1 MSGRLV
7 LYFSVYGTAKRMAE
21 EIAFQTGA
29 DLLAIEPAVPYD
41 NDRSHYNVLARRA
54 KLEHDMQLRPII
66 QNTLST
72 APYDEIF
79 LGYPIWCD
87 TVPMIL
93 LTLLEQADFS
103 GKIVIPF
110 NTHLGARDSGT
121 WQLIREKLGGGGH
134 FTAAGLQRTDTT
146 VEAVHSELVQAINE
160 FLEGDVADEN
170 HTS

>member
-1 MSGRLV
+1 MSKRLV
-7 LYFSVYGTAKRMAE
+7 LYFSVYGTAKRVAE

-41 NDRSHYNVLARRA
+41 KDRSHYIDLARRA

-66 QNTLST
+66 QNTLSI
-72 APYDEIF
+72 APYDAIF

-103 GKIVIPF
+103 GKTVIPF

-121 WQLIREKLGGGGH
+121 WQLIREKLPQSQVLD
-134 FTAAGLQRTDTT
+134 GLVMEMHDA
-146 VEAVHSELVQAINE
+146 EASSSQAVSRW
-160 FLEGDVADEN
+160 LGRLCLAK
-170 HTS
+170 SA

>member
-66 QNTLST
+66 KNTLSI

-103 GKIVIPF
+103 GKTVIPF

-121 WQLIREKLGGGGH
+121 WQLIREKLPQSQVLD
-134 FTAAGLQRTDTT
+134 GLAMEMHDA
-146 VEAVHSELVQAINE
+146 EASAPQAV
-160 FLEGDVADEN
+160 FLWLDRLCLTKSA
-170 HTS
+170 

>member
-7 LYFSVYGTAKRMAE
+7 LYFSVYGTAKRVAE

-66 QNTLST
+66 QNTLSI

-103 GKIVIPF
+103 GKTVIPF

-121 WQLIREKLGGGGH
+121 WQLIREKLPQSQVLDGLAMEMH
-134 FTAAGLQRTDTT
+134 DAEASSSQAVSRWLAGCVWRNPPEHLR
-146 VEAVHSELVQAINE
+146 VK
-160 FLEGDVADEN
+160 
-170 HTS
+170 

>member
-66 QNTLST
+66 QNTLSI

-103 GKIVIPF
+103 GKTVIPF

-121 WQLIREKLGGGGH
+121 WQLIREKLPQSQVLD
-134 FTAAGLQRTDTT
+134 GLVMEMHDAEVSAPQ
-146 VEAVHSELVQAINE
+146 AVSLWLDRLCLTKSA
-160 FLEGDVADEN
+160 
-170 HTS
+170 

>member
-66 QNTLST
+66 QNTLSI

-103 GKIVIPF
+103 GKTVIPF

-121 WQLIREKLGGGGH
+121 WQLIREKLPQSQVLD
-134 FTAAGLQRTDTT
+134 GLVMEMHD
-146 VEAVHSELVQAINE
+146 VEASSSQAVSRW
-160 FLEGDVADEN
+160 LGRLCLAK
-170 HTS
+170 SA

>member
-1 MSGRLV
+1 MNGRLV

-54 KLEHDMQLRPII
+54 KLEHDMQLRPMI
-66 QNTLST
+66 QNTLPI

-79 LGYPIWCD
+79 LGCPIWCD

-103 GKIVIPF
+103 GKTVIPF

-121 WQLIREKLGGGGH
+121 WQLIREKLPQSQVLD
-134 FTAAGLQRTDTT
+134 GLVMEMHD
-146 VEAVHSELVQAINE
+146 VEASSSQAVSRW
-160 FLEGDVADEN
+160 LGRLCLAK
-170 HTS
+170 SA

>member
-66 QNTLST
+66 QNTLSI

-103 GKIVIPF
+103 GKTVIPF

-121 WQLIREKLGGGGH
+121 WQLIREKLPQSQVLD
-134 FTAAGLQRTDTT
+134 GLAMEMHDA
-146 VEAVHSELVQAINE
+146 EASAPQAVSRW
-160 FLEGDVADEN
+160 LDRLCLTKSA
-170 HTS
+170 

>member
-7 LYFSVYGTAKRMAE
+7 LYFSVYGTAKRVAE

-41 NDRSHYNVLARRA
+41 KDRSHYIDLARRA
-54 KLEHDMQLRPII
+54 QREHDQQLRPMIL
-66 QNTLST
+66 TPLSV

-93 LTLLEQADFS
+93 LTLLEQVDFS
-103 GKIVIPF
+103 GKTVIPF
-110 NTHLGARDSGT
+110 NTHLGARESGT
-121 WQLIREKLGGGGH
+121 WQMIREKLPQSQVLD
-134 FTAAGLQRTDTT
+134 GLAIEMHDAEVSAPQ
-146 VEAVHSELVQAINE
+146 AVSRWLDRLCLAKSSEHSLVI
-160 FLEGDVADEN
+160 
-170 HTS
+170 

>member
-66 QNTLST
+66 QNTLSI

-103 GKIVIPF
+103 GKTVIPF

-121 WQLIREKLGGGGH
+121 WQLIREKLPQSQVLD
-134 FTAAGLQRTDTT
+134 GLAMEMHDAEVSAPQ
-146 VEAVHSELVQAINE
+146 AVSRWLDRLCLAESA
-160 FLEGDVADEN
+160 
-170 HTS
+170 

>member
-1 MSGRLV
+1 MSRRLV
-7 LYFSVYGTAKRMAE
+7 LYFSVYGTAKRVAE

-41 NDRSHYNVLARRA
+41 NDRSHYNDLARRA
-54 KLEHDMQLRPII
+54 KLGHDMQLRPII
-66 QNTLST
+66 QNTLSI

-103 GKIVIPF
+103 GKTVIPF

-121 WQLIREKLGGGGH
+121 WQLIREKLLQSQVLD
-134 FTAAGLQRTDTT
+134 GLAMEMHDA
-146 VEAVHSELVQAINE
+146 EASSSQAVSWW
-160 FLEGDVADEN
+160 LDRLCLTKSA
-170 HTS
+170 

>member
-7 LYFSVYGTAKRMAE
+7 LYFSVYGTAKRVAE

-41 NDRSHYNVLARRA
+41 NDRSHYIDLARRA

-66 QNTLST
+66 QNTLSI

-103 GKIVIPF
+103 GKTVIPF
-110 NTHLGARDSGT
+110 STHLGARDSGT
-121 WQLIREKLGGGGH
+121 WQLIRKKLPQSQVLD
-134 FTAAGLQRTDTT
+134 GLAMEMHDAEVSAPQ
-146 VEAVHSELVQAINE
+146 AVSRWLDRLCLAKS
-160 FLEGDVADEN
+160 A
-170 HTS
+170 

>member
-7 LYFSVYGTAKRMAE
+7 LYFSVYGTAKRVAE

-41 NDRSHYNVLARRA
+41 NDRSHYIDLARRA

-66 QNTLST
+66 QNTLSI

-103 GKIVIPF
+103 GKTVIPF

-121 WQLIREKLGGGGH
+121 WQLIREKLPQSQVLD
-134 FTAAGLQRTDTT
+134 GLVMEMHDA
-146 VEAVHSELVQAINE
+146 EASSSQAVSRW
-160 FLEGDVADEN
+160 LGRLCLAK
-170 HTS
+170 SA